1 MNLEESKET
10 YKMKN
15 LQQQLNKTLFA
26 ATALFMV
33 SCSNTRF
40 VPEGDFLYTGAS
52 VKILADSLKKSQKN
66 NLKNSLEASLTP
78 KPNKSFLGLRPKL
91 YIYNITGEP
100 KKDKGFKHWL
110 KYRVGEKP
118 VHLSDVD
125 IPFNI
130 DLIENTA
137 ENQGYFN
144 VSASYDTVS
153 KNKKAKITYNVSP
166 RTQYLINTVTFPSN
180 STLLGKEISKTASES
195 LLKVNEPFNLDVI
208 KNERERID
216 SYLKENGF
224 YYFDPDNII
233 VQVDST
239 VVKHKVD
246 LNIKV
251 KDNTPEL
258 ARDQF
263 TIDKVYIFSDYNLR
277 NSRRNRSL
285 LRTDTDTILWK
296 DNVYIIDP
304 KEKFRPQIY
313 DRALY
318 FKSGDLY
325 NRTNHNL
332 TLNRL
337 INLGTFKFVKNQ
349 FVLSDSTSKKFDV
362 YYYLTPNDFK
372 SLRLETLGKSNSASY
387 VGGEV
392 NFNWRHRN
400 FFRGA
405 EVFTAT
411 LYTAIDFQL
420 GGSKDANNIY
430 RAGSRFSLTWPRI
443 IAPFRFHSSSA
454 FVPRTKVE
462 LGYEYQNRTQ
472 LYTLH
477 NFNASFGYLWKE
489 NALREHDLKIIE
501 ITYVTPEKISDK
513 YKVDMEDAN
522 NKNAEA
528 LKRVVEKQLIFGPV
542 YSYTFTT
549 TMLPKKH
556 TFYYKALLDLSANI
570 TGLISGANAEK
581 NKEKNILGVPYSQY
595 LKTEHDFRYYLKLTE
610 KSQLATRFIGGV
622 AYPYGNSIHMPFSKQ
637 FFVGGSNSVRAF
649 RARTLGPGSYDP
661 RTEDR
666 SSYFHDQAGD
676 IKLEL
681 NVEYRTNLVS
691 FLNLGVF
698 VDAGNVWLINNEES
712 RPGGKFSEK
721 FLSEIAVG
729 AGVGLRFD
737 FNILILR
744 TDFAL
749 PLRIPYLPEGDRWSF
764 NEINFKSKQWRR
776 DNLMLNIAIGYPF

>member
-1 MNLEESKET
+1 M
-10 YKMKN
+10 
-15 LQQQLNKTLFA
+15 
-26 ATALFMV
+26 
-33 SCSNTRF
+33 
-40 VPEGDFLYTGAS
+40 
-52 VKILADSLKKSQKN
+52 
-66 NLKNSLEASLTP
+66 
-78 KPNKSFLGLRPKL
+78 
-91 YIYNITGEP
+91 
-100 KKDKGFKHWL
+100 
-110 KYRVGEKP
+110 
-118 VHLSDVD
+118 
-125 IPFNI
+125 
-130 DLIENTA
+130 
-137 ENQGYFN
+137 
-144 VSASYDTVS
+144 
-153 KNKKAKITYNVSP
+153 
-166 RTQYLINTVTFPSN
+166 
-180 STLLGKEISKTASES
+180 
-195 LLKVNEPFNLDVI
+195 
-208 KNERERID
+208 
-216 SYLKENGF
+216 
-224 YYFDPDNII
+224 
-233 VQVDST
+233 
-239 VVKHKVD
+239 
-246 LNIKV
+246 
-251 KDNTPEL
+251 
-258 ARDQF
+258 
-263 TIDKVYIFSDYNLR
+263 
-277 NSRRNRSL
+277 

-304 KEKFRPQIY
+304 KESSDLRYMTELCI
-313 DRALY
+313 

-513 YKVDMEDAN
+513 YKADMEDAN

-556 TFYYKALLDLSANI
+556 TFI
-570 TGLISGANAEK
+570 IR
-581 NKEKNILGVPYSQY
+581 
-595 LKTEHDFRYYLKLTE
+595 HC
-610 KSQLATRFIGGV
+610 
-622 AYPYGNSIHMPFSKQ
+622 
-637 FFVGGSNSVRAF
+637 
-649 RARTLGPGSYDP
+649 
-661 RTEDR
+661 
-666 SSYFHDQAGD
+666 
-676 IKLEL
+676 
-681 NVEYRTNLVS
+681 
-691 FLNLGVF
+691 
-698 VDAGNVWLINNEES
+698 
-712 RPGGKFSEK
+712 
-721 FLSEIAVG
+721 
-729 AGVGLRFD
+729 
-737 FNILILR
+737 
-744 TDFAL
+744 
-749 PLRIPYLPEGDRWSF
+749 
-764 NEINFKSKQWRR
+764 
-776 DNLMLNIAIGYPF
+776 